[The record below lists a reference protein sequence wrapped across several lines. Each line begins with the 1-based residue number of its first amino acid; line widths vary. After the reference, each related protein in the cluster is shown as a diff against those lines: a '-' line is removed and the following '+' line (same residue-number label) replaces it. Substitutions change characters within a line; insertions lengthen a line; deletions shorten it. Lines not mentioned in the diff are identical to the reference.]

1 MDNIKFSFYD
11 WEEKTPNAP
20 FLRQPF
26 GDKWEVYT
34 WSEVGQMARKL
45 ATGLQSLGLP
55 PKSHIGLISKNC
67 REWVI
72 ADLAIVMAGY
82 VSVPLYPTLQAAAI
96 EELMNLGDVKAVFA
110 GKIDDWESMKGGIEA
125 DMPII
130 AFPHYKGSAKVDRG
144 EQWFDFINKFEPIA
158 GKPTHKPDDIW
169 TIIFTSGTTGTPKGV
184 VLTYKNLEATKAVV
198 EQHNIVKVSETGD
211 NHFFSFLPMNHI
223 AERVVVEQTCF
234 RYGGV
239 ISFAESLGTFVKN
252 LQETQPT
259 LFFAVP
265 RIWTKFQLG
274 VLSKMPQKKLDML
287 LKIPIISG
295 IVKKKLR
302 KGLGLNNARGTLSGA
317 ASIPEDLKNWYKRL
331 GIPMAEGYGMSENC
345 AMCTSLSAE
354 DIKPGSVGKALP
366 TVELRIDEETGEIMM
381 KSPFVMKEY
390 YKSPV
395 KTKEVLDNGWLRTGD
410 QGRLDEDGYLY
421 ITGRVK
427 DTFKTGKGEFIVP
440 GPIERE
446 FENNENIEQLCL
458 LGLGC
463 PQPILLVVPSEIGQA
478 KPKEELMKN
487 LNDDLEAVNAKLP
500 NYQKVSTIVV
510 VKDIWDVSNN
520 LLTPTLKVKRNVMNQ
535 RYNDLLL
542 DWHEKEDKVVWE

>member
-1 MDNIKFSFYD
+1 MDNIEFSFYK

-26 GDKWEVYT
+26 GDKWEIYT

-96 EELMNLGDVKAVFA
+96 EELMNLGDVQAVFA

-125 DMPII
+125 DMPVI

-158 GKPTHKPDDIW
+158 KKPTHKPDDIW

-198 EQHNIVKVSETGD
+198 EQNNIVKVSETGD

-234 RYGGV
+234 RYGGM
-239 ISFAESLGTFVKN
+239 ISFAESLDTFVKN

-274 VLSKMPQKKLDML
+274 VLAKMPQKKLDTL
-287 LKIPIISG
+287 LRIPIISG

-331 GIPMAEGYGMSENC
+331 GIPMGEGYGMTENC
-345 AMCTSLSAE
+345 AMCTSLPGE

-427 DTFKTGKGEFIVP
+427 DTFKTGKGKFIVP
-440 GPIERE
+440 GPIERQ

-487 LNDDLEAVNAKLP
+487 LDDNLETVNTKLP

-542 DWHEKEDKVVWE
+542 GWHEKEDKVVWE